1 MKKIYLKPEME
12 LTECI
17 MLRTGICSSQQ
28 QQNPNELDPFGSAPA
43 RKVF

>member
-17 MLRTGICSSQQ
+17 MLRTGICSPQQ
-28 QQNPNELDPFGSAPA
+28 PGNPEFPFGAPE